1 MIIKKYQGKTEN
13 EAIAAAKKE
22 MGNSVVIMNTKKI
35 KKKGLFLFLKPQ
47 MFEITAAVEEESEQE
62 NKKEEVS
69 QNTQIPE
76 KKKEPADS
84 FSDARDVIKSIA
96 AIQSAAGDPF
106 EKKEE
111 KKEEAVKKPQSPMEH
126 YQAAIQ
132 KSNEEKS
139 AVESVMYGSTLVDR
153 KDIRMDQQVTV
164 EQLSESKVLEQKLEN
179 LQNLIESQLVKN
191 EEILGDNKTEKADQK
206 TREMQMFL
214 KVLYNTMIDN
224 EVDEKYANQIL
235 DELDKVTKNN
245 MPIDYILANVYQKMI
260 LKFGRP
266 VGIQPAEK
274 KPKVVFFVGPTG
286 VGKTTT
292 IAKLASRFHVDQEKK
307 VALLTADT
315 YRIAAAEQLRTYA
328 NIMDVPFRVIYSKE
342 EVQTAYEDFQGYDYI
357 LVDTAG
363 HSHHNE
369 VQRQNMNTFIHSLDG
384 IAETETF
391 LVVSATTKYRDLIS
405 IADSYSSMADIKL
418 IFTKLDE
425 TTTFGNLLNLKLYTG
440 APLSYVTCGQNVP
453 EDIDKFN
460 PQATVKQLLKIKKPM
475 KSGRGEEQ
483 KEEQKVVSV

>member
-214 KVLYNTMIDN
+214 KVLYIC
-224 EVDEKYANQIL
+224 KC
-235 DELDKVTKNN
+235 
-245 MPIDYILANVYQKMI
+245 
-260 LKFGRP
+260 F
-266 VGIQPAEK
+266 
-274 KPKVVFFVGPTG
+274 
-286 VGKTTT
+286 
-292 IAKLASRFHVDQEKK
+292 
-307 VALLTADT
+307 
-315 YRIAAAEQLRTYA
+315 
-328 NIMDVPFRVIYSKE
+328 
-342 EVQTAYEDFQGYDYI
+342 
-357 LVDTAG
+357 
-363 HSHHNE
+363 
-369 VQRQNMNTFIHSLDG
+369 
-384 IAETETF
+384 
-391 LVVSATTKYRDLIS
+391 
-405 IADSYSSMADIKL
+405 
-418 IFTKLDE
+418 
-425 TTTFGNLLNLKLYTG
+425 
-440 APLSYVTCGQNVP
+440 
-453 EDIDKFN
+453 
-460 PQATVKQLLKIKKPM
+460 
-475 KSGRGEEQ
+475 
-483 KEEQKVVSV
+483 